1 MKTFRQFITEGTAT
15 EIKELIFTDD
25 NYEYPIPFSQPM
37 WERITSVKRWGYGM
51 HVTDQEDVVKVVR
64 MQGKKNQLSTM
75 TKMRNEIDSFLKGGG
90 ILTEGGVFCTL
101 KGTVVQEMGE
111 DFATSRDTQ
120 GRRWLQA
127 GKLYQRYWHGETFD
141 GWGSFVNEI
150 QQMRQK
156 GHEQIIQAQNQNPK
170 LQKKYGVK
178 APDYDTPEEYWRSDD
193 INSWTDIGEY
203 GTGKEKA
210 AAIKWYMDGVEKILK
225 QKKYLEQM
233 QKMLLMGKN
242 SGDIEGWDEWI
253 LSEFEIMKIIYHP
266 SKVYSKGNLALGDA
280 SQLIANVKR
289 AGYKGPIVELTHGD
303 VLREEMLKIHNL
315 NGRIFLNAKKA
326 KFNFPTDYDSE

>member
-1 MKTFRQFITEGTAT
+1 
-15 EIKELIFTDD
+15 
-25 NYEYPIPFSQPM
+25 M

-51 HVTDQEDVVKVVR
+51 HVTDQDDVIGVAK

-75 TKMRNEIDSFLKGGG
+75 TKMRGQMDSFLKGGG

-127 GKLYQRYWHGETFD
+127 GKLYQRYWHSETFD
-141 GWGSFVNEI
+141 DWIGFVNEI
-150 QQMRQK
+150 QQMRQE
-156 GHEQIIQAQNQNPK
+156 GHINIIQAQNKNPR

-178 APDYDTPEEYWRSDD
+178 VPDYDTPEEYWRSDD
-193 INSWTDIGEY
+193 IQSWTEIGDS

-210 AAIKWYMDGVEKILK
+210 AAIKWYMDGIEKILK
-225 QKKYLEQM
+225 NKKYLEQI
-233 QKMLLMGKN
+233 QKMLMLGKN
-242 SGDIEGWDEWI
+242 SSDIDGWDEWL

-266 SKVYSKGNLALGDA
+266 SKVYSRFGDGSLGDA
-280 SQLIANVKR
+280 SELIANLKG
-289 AGYKGPIVELTHGD
+289 AGYKGPIVEMTQAD
-303 VLREEMLKIHNL
+303 ILREEMLKIHNL
-315 NGRIFLNAKKA
+315 NSRILLNTKKA

>member
-1 MKTFRQFITEGTAT
+1 
-15 EIKELIFTDD
+15 
-25 NYEYPIPFSQPM
+25 
-37 WERITSVKRWGYGM
+37 
-51 HVTDQEDVVKVVR
+51 
-64 MQGKKNQLSTM
+64 
-75 TKMRNEIDSFLKGGG
+75 
-90 ILTEGGVFCTL
+90 VFCTL

-127 GKLYQRYWHGETFD
+127 GKLYQRYWHGEMFD
-141 GWGSFVNEI
+141 GWMDFVNDI

-178 APDYDTPEEYWRSDD
+178 VPDYDTPEEYWRSDD
-193 INSWTDIGEY
+193 IWSWVDISEH

-225 QKKYLEQM
+225 QKKYLEQI

-242 SGDIEGWDEWI
+242 NSDAQGWDEWL

-266 SKVYSKGNLALGDA
+266 KKVYTNREYDA
-280 SQLIANVKR
+280 TQLKADLKK
-289 AGYKGPIVELTHGD
+289 AGYKGPIVEMTHGD